1 MACTRSSVRFRH
13 GPQNLFLNNMELK
26 KSPKANL
33 ENKRMLFI
41 EIGLVVALVIVLAAF
56 EYKTYEKNASFLDAE
71 VQQVIEEEQIPV
83 TLETPPPPPETPQ
96 APILSDAIEIV
107 EDDITIEDDIII
119 ETEDDA
125 AFAVEIRDYITYTQ
139 EETVEEEEIPVA
151 IVEEKP
157 TFLGGDENTFTKWVF
172 DRIVYPEVA
181 KENGVQ
187 GRVVLSFIVDSDG
200 YVKNVTVLRGVD
212 PSIDKEAV
220 RVVSSSPQWKPGR
233 QRDKNVRFRYNFPL
247 NFQLR

>member
-1 MACTRSSVRFRH
+1 MKT
-13 GPQNLFLNNMELK
+13 K

-33 ENKRMLFI
+33 ENKRVLFI
-41 EIGLVVALVIVLAAF
+41 EIGLIFALLVVLAAF
-56 EYKTYEKNASFLDAE
+56 EYKTYDKDVSMLTSDI
-71 VQQVIEEEQIPV
+71 QQIIEEEQIPI
-83 TLETPPPPPETPQ
+83 TMETPPPPPEIPK
-96 APILSDAIEIV
+96 APVLSDAIEIV
-107 EDDITIEDDIII
+107 DDDITIEEDIFI

-125 AFAVEIRDYITYTQ
+125 SFAVEIRDYIEYS
-139 EETVEEEEIPVA
+139 EEEDVEEEEIPLA

-157 TFLGGDENTFTKWVF
+157 SFMGGDENTFTKWVF
-172 DRIVYPEVA
+172 ERIVYPEVA

-187 GRVVLSFIVDSDG
+187 GRVVLSFIVDADG

-220 RVVSSSPQWKPGR
+220 RVVSSSPRWKPGR
-233 QRDKNVRFRYNFPL
+233 QRDKAVRVRYNFPL

>member
-1 MACTRSSVRFRH
+1 MKT
-13 GPQNLFLNNMELK
+13 K

-33 ENKRMLFI
+33 ENKRVLFI
-41 EIGLVVALVIVLAAF
+41 EIGLIFALLVVLAAF
-56 EYKTYEKNASFLDAE
+56 EYKTYDKDVSMLTSDI
-71 VQQVIEEEQIPV
+71 QQVIEEEQIPI
-83 TLETPPPPPETPQ
+83 TMETPPPPPEMPK
-96 APILSDAIEIV
+96 APALSDAIEIV
-107 EDDITIEDDIII
+107 DDDITIEEDIFI

-125 AFAVEIRDYITYTQ
+125 SFAVEIRDYIEYS
-139 EETVEEEEIPVA
+139 EEEDVEEEEIPLA

-157 TFLGGDENTFTKWVF
+157 SFMGGDENTFTKWVF
-172 DRIVYPEVA
+172 ERIVYPEVA

-187 GRVVLSFIVDSDG
+187 GRVVLSFIVDADG

-220 RVVSSSPQWKPGR
+220 RVVSSSPRWKPGR
-233 QRDKNVRFRYNFPL
+233 QRDKAVRVRYNFPL

>member
-1 MACTRSSVRFRH
+1 
-13 GPQNLFLNNMELK
+13 METK

-33 ENKRMLFI
+33 ETKRVLFI
-41 EIGLVVALVIVLAAF
+41 EIGFIIALLVVLAAF
-56 EYKTYEKNASFLDAE
+56 EYKTYDKDVSMLTANI
-71 VQQVIEEEQIPV
+71 QQVIEDEQIPI
-83 TLETPPPPPETPQ
+83 TMETPPPPPEMPK
-96 APILSDAIEIV
+96 APVLSDAIEIV
-107 EDDITIEDDIII
+107 DDDITIEEDIFI

-125 AFAVEIRDYITYTQ
+125 SFAIEIRDYIEYSA
-139 EETVEEEEIPVA
+139 EEDVEEEEIPLA

-157 TFLGGDENTFTKWVF
+157 SFMGGDENTFTKWVF

-220 RVVSSSPQWKPGR
+220 RVVSSSPRWKPGR
-233 QRDKNVRFRYNFPL
+233 QRDKAVRVRYNFPL

>member
-1 MACTRSSVRFRH
+1 
-13 GPQNLFLNNMELK
+13 MELK

-33 ENKRMLFI
+33 ENKRVLFI
-41 EIGLVVALVIVLAAF
+41 EIGLVFALLIVLAAF
-56 EYKTYEKNASFLDAE
+56 EYKTYEKSASFIDTE
-71 VQQVIEEEQIPV
+71 VKQVIEEEQIPV
-83 TLETPPPPPETPQ
+83 TLETPPPPPETAQLPV
-96 APILSDAIEIV
+96 LSDAIEIV
-107 EDDITIEDDIII
+107 DDDITIEDDIII
-119 ETEDDA
+119 ESEDDA
-125 AFAVEIRDYITYTQ
+125 TFAVEIRDYISYTP
-139 EETVEEEEIPVA
+139 EEVVEEEEIPVA

-187 GRVVLSFIVDSDG
+187 GRVVLSFIVDADG

-220 RVVSSSPQWKPGR
+220 RVVSSSPRWKPGR
-233 QRDKNVRFRYNFPL
+233 QRDKNVRVRYNFPL

>member
-1 MACTRSSVRFRH
+1 MKT
-13 GPQNLFLNNMELK
+13 K

-33 ENKRMLFI
+33 ENKRVLFI
-41 EIGLVVALVIVLAAF
+41 EIGLIFALLVVLAAF
-56 EYKTYEKNASFLDAE
+56 EYKTYDKDVSMLTSDI
-71 VQQVIEEEQIPV
+71 QQIIEEEQIPI
-83 TLETPPPPPETPQ
+83 TMETPPPPPEMPK
-96 APILSDAIEIV
+96 APVLSDAIEIV
-107 EDDITIEDDIII
+107 DDDITIEEDIFI

-125 AFAVEIRDYITYTQ
+125 SFAVEIRDYIEYS
-139 EETVEEEEIPVA
+139 EEEDVEEEEIPLA

-157 TFLGGDENTFTKWVF
+157 SFMGGDENTFTKWVF
-172 DRIVYPEVA
+172 ERIVYPEVA

-187 GRVVLSFIVDSDG
+187 GRVVLSFIVDADG

-220 RVVSSSPQWKPGR
+220 RVVSSSPRWKPGR
-233 QRDKNVRFRYNFPL
+233 QRDKAVRVRYNFPL